1 MKSTNH
7 LAIQQLARLIDESLV
22 LLKQASIDEPYPQS
36 MDAPVA
42 SLLDQCLA
50 LCEQHHSILQEP
62 LRVIY
67 HFGLPVDST
76 LLASVATLANTC
88 VLREIDLHAN
98 VKPFDNHALTAKT
111 ISECYISNIENNVF
125 EPNALLTHLAS
136 LQQQCHQR
144 GQRLLLCHNPY
155 ALPVVDDNL
164 LDLST
169 SLPQHFSVQALI
181 VVADPVDSYASYC
194 ASSSMDK
201 TLDFEDYCQRTL
213 DFIEAHAD
221 LTIIRHE
228 DFVSA
233 PKEVMQQLCTVL
245 DLPFNEDFLLLRE
258 AFL

>member
-1 MKSTNH
+1 
-7 LAIQQLARLIDESLV
+7 
-22 LLKQASIDEPYPQS
+22 
-36 MDAPVA
+36 
-42 SLLDQCLA
+42 
-50 LCEQHHSILQEP
+50 
-62 LRVIY
+62 VIY

-98 VKPFDNHALTAKT
+98 VKPFNNHALTAKT

-136 LQQQCHQR
+136 LQQQWHQR
-144 GQRLLLCHNPY
+144 GQRLLLCHNPHV
-155 ALPVVDDNL
+155 LPVVDDKL

-233 PKEVMQQLCTVL
+233 PNKVMQQLCTL
-245 DLPFNEDFLLLRE
+245 FDLPPNEDFLLLRE